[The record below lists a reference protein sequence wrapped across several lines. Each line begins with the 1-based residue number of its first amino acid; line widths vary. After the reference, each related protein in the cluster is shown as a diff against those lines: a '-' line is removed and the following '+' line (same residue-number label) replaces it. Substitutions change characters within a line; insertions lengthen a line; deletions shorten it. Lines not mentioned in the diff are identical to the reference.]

1 MVKDH
6 ILSYCG
12 QYKRARILT
21 STHMVLYIIKD
32 IVLKIW
38 IILLDFSTSY
48 LFPTLFT
55 PRPIS
60 GIYGV
65 VVTSKNSGD
74 KAQQWIAM
82 RVAKSEKKWL
92 PLVSRHPG
100 SAQSPAPFTNHCM
113 AYKKSFVTWN

>member
-6 ILSYCG
+6 ILSYCW

-21 STHMVLYIIKD
+21 STHMVLYIFKN

-60 GIYGV
+60 GISMV
-65 VVTSKNSGD
+65 LLSPQRMAEIRPNSG
-74 KAQQWIAM
+74 
-82 RVAKSEKKWL
+82 
-92 PLVSRHPG
+92 
-100 SAQSPAPFTNHCM
+100 
-113 AYKKSFVTWN
+113 